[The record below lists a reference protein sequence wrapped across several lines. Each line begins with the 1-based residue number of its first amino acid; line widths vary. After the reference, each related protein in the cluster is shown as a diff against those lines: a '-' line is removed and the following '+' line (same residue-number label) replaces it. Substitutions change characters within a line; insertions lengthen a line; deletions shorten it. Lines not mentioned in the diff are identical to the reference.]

1 MNTSISLDPTVRN
14 LTACGCCDG
23 ITAEAPLEIWN
34 RAGLT
39 ALAARIGTHSRFK
52 ASLLSRL
59 SSRDF
64 LRLQGLRTRDD
75 EDIAVAFLDA
85 LAVLADVLTF
95 YQERIAN
102 ESYLRTA
109 LERRSLREL
118 ARLIGYELRPGVAAN
133 APLAFTLEDAAGA
146 TAVTPIAIGTRVQSL
161 PGPGQ
166 TPQTFETIEAIS
178 ARPEWNAI
186 KPRLAQPQ
194 PLATTMKSVLLRGLA
209 PNLTPGD
216 TVMIVAGN
224 GASDRIVKRV
234 RSSSANT
241 AENTTTMLV
250 EDDPPDP
257 PPFFFIALPASTF
270 ALAPL
275 KLTTTH
281 VLQTV
286 KQKTWSHANLL
297 AQVKVQKWALPA
309 LKSNLLFQI
318 AKFLLPAELG
328 VFIFRQKAAVFGHN
342 APKWQ
347 SLPASQRLGEKVK
360 DQNGTEQ
367 TVAPVYPSS
376 WEGRTIDDEDGGAGF
391 IHLDTIYSRIVEGG
405 YAVIETP
412 ASRAIL
418 RIIKVDE
425 VGRTDFTLSAKV
437 TRLKVTKLSGD
448 ALSLFPIRDTTVFVE
463 SEKLPLAQLPI
474 IDPVSS
480 APVSLDGPY
489 PELAVGQRVVITGE
503 AVDLDGVTTSEALT
517 IAEASLVDGFTWLTF
532 KEGPANAYVRATVSF
547 NANVALATHGEQVQE
562 ALGSGDATQP
572 FQKFALRQPPLT
584 HVSAKTPAGA
594 SSTLEVRVNDLLWR
608 EVPSFFRAGPE
619 DRVYT
624 VRPTEEGG
632 TVVQFGDGRNG
643 ARVPTGQENIRASY
657 RKGMGAAGLV
667 DAGQLTLLQGR
678 PLGVRSVV
686 NPVAAAGMADRET
699 LDEARGNAPLTVLTL
714 DRIVSLSDYGDFARA
729 FSGVAKAQATLAWS
743 GAGRHVFVTVAGPD
757 GAAIEETSEL
767 YANLLDAMRSA
778 GDPQASLRVKTFS
791 SAFFTLAGTIF
802 CAPERLETKVF
813 SEVEEALR
821 EAFSFSAREFSQS
834 IARSEVVATIHSVAG
849 VVAVDLDV
857 FHRVDK
863 PATLETALAAAPPRT
878 GTTGDLAAELLLLD
892 ARPLALTVIKA
903 SA

>member
-1 MNTSISLDPTVRN
+1 MNTSTSLDPTVRN
-14 LTACGCCDG
+14 LTGCGCCDG
-23 ITAEAPLEIWN
+23 ITVEAPLEIWN

-64 LRLQGLRTRDD
+64 PRLQALRTRDD
-75 EDIAVAFLDA
+75 EDFAIAFLDA
-85 LAVLADVLTF
+85 WAVLADVLTF

-118 ARLIGYELRPGVAAN
+118 ARLIGYELRPGVAAS
-133 APLAFTLEDAAGA
+133 APLAFALEDAAGA
-146 TAVTPIAIGTRVQSL
+146 TAVTLIAIGTRVQSL

-194 PLATTMKSVLLRGLA
+194 PLAMTMKSVLLQGLA
-209 PNLTPGD
+209 SNLTPGD

-234 RSSSANT
+234 RSSSTNA
-241 AENTTTMLV
+241 AAGTTTMLV

-270 ALAPL
+270 SLAPL

-286 KQKTWSHANLL
+286 KQKTWSHSNLL
-297 AQVKVQKWALPA
+297 AQVKMHKWALPA
-309 LKSNLLFQI
+309 LKTNLFFQI
-318 AKFLLPAELG
+318 AKFLLPVEFG

-342 APKWQ
+342 APKWR
-347 SLPASQRLGEKVK
+347 SLPAIQRLG
-360 DQNGTEQ
+360 DSSATPPID
-367 TVAPVYPSS
+367 PVYDTNWDSPAI
-376 WEGRTIDDEDGGAGF
+376 TLDDEDGGAGF

-412 ASRAIL
+412 ERRAIL
-418 RIIKVDE
+418 HITEVDE
-425 VGRTDFTLSAKV
+425 VSRADFTLSARV
-437 TRLKVTKLSGD
+437 TRLKITKLSGD
-448 ALSLFPIRDTTVFVE
+448 ALSLFPIRETTVFVE

-503 AVDLDGVTTSEALT
+503 AVDLDDVTTSEALT
-517 IAEASLVDGFTWLTF
+517 IAEANLVDGFTWLTF
-532 KEGPANAYVRATVSF
+532 KEGPANSYVRAKVSF

-562 ALGSGDATQP
+562 ALGSGDSTQP

-594 SSTLEVRVNDLLWR
+594 ASTLEVRVNDLLWR

-619 DRVYT
+619 ERVYT
-624 VRPTEEGG
+624 VRATEEGG
-632 TVVQFGDGRNG
+632 TIVQFGDGKNG
-643 ARVPTGQENIRASY
+643 ARVPTGQENIRAQY

-667 DAGQLTLLQGR
+667 SAGQLTLLQSR

-699 LDEARGNAPLTVLTL
+699 LDEARGNAPLMVLTL
-714 DRIVSLSDYGDFARA
+714 DRIVSLRDYGDFARA

-743 GAGRHVFVTVAGPD
+743 GAGRRVFVTVAGPD
-757 GAAIEETSEL
+757 GAAIEETGGL
-767 YANLLDAMRSA
+767 YANLLGAMRAA
-778 GDPQASLRVKTFS
+778 GDPQVPLRVKTFAP
-791 SAFFTLAGTIF
+791 AFFTLVGTIF
-802 CAPERLETKVF
+802 CAPDHLEAKIF
-813 SEVEEALR
+813 AEVEKALR
-821 EAFSFSAREFSQS
+821 DAFSFSAREFSQAV
-834 IARSEVVATIHSVAG
+834 ARSEVVAAIHSVPG

-863 PATLETALAAAPPRT
+863 PATLETALTAAPPRT
-878 GTTGDLAAELLLLD
+878 GATDDLGAELMLLD
-892 ARPLALTVIKA
+892 ARPLALTVIRA